1 MPFYNDLRPFED
13 FTKRDF
19 ALVFPEVAENP
30 AWKARAIDGLLRLK
44 TALDGQVSRR
54 QTEANLLVAS
64 WNIKEFGHTTQ
75 RLPEAYFYIAEILS
89 RFDLVAVQEVKST
102 LKDLDIVMRILG
114 SKWDYIV
121 NDITEGVQGNSE
133 RSAYLYNTDR
143 VKLSG
148 LAGEIVLWPELTGDS
163 PVQQLKR
170 TPYATGFKAGWKS
183 FAMLNLHLHPGDE
196 IEDLAFRKEEVR
208 LLLAALEEKIDQPW
222 TRNIVLCGDFNLH
235 SGDDDSTVEAIN
247 DMGYCEVDGL
257 VGKQTND
264 ANTQVYDRLF
274 YRKNP
279 YFKLIEDSHGK
290 SVGGVF
296 NPFEFVYRFEDH
308 LQYKQDMIAVYGGS
322 RNLESDAEALRDYFL
337 HYWRRNQI
345 SDHLPIWFELQ
356 TDSSVEFLEFKRSQ
370 LQDPA

>member
-1 MPFYNDLRPFED
+1 MPFYNDLRPLDD
-13 FTKRDF
+13 FAKRDF
-19 ALVFPEVAENP
+19 ALVFPEVAADP
-30 AWKARAIDGLLRLK
+30 VWKARAIDGLLRLK
-44 TALDGQVSRR
+44 GGLDEQVSQR
-54 QTEANLLVAS
+54 QTDANLLVAS

-102 LKDLDIVMRILG
+102 LKDLDIVMRLLG

-121 NDITEGVQGNSE
+121 NDITEGVDGNSE

-148 LAGEIVLWPELTGDS
+148 LAGEIVLWPALTGDS

-196 IEDLAFRKEEVR
+196 IEDVAFRKEEVR

-222 TRNIVLCGDFNLH
+222 TRNIVLCGDFNLYD
-235 SGDDDSTVEAIN
+235 GEDDPTVSAIN
-247 DMGYCEVDGL
+247 EKGYCEVDGL

-264 ANTQVYDRLF
+264 ADTQAFDRLF
-274 YRKNP
+274 YRKSP
-279 YFKLIEDSHGK
+279 YFKLVEDSHGE

-296 NPFEFVYRFEDH
+296 DPFNFVYRLEDH
-308 LQYKQDMIAVYGGS
+308 LQYKKHMISVYGGS
-322 RNLESDAEALRDYFL
+322 RDLENDAEALSDYFM

-356 TDSSVEFLEFKRSQ
+356 TDSSVDFLEFKRKE
-370 LQDPA
+370 LL